1 MGEMIPSSPLHFHE
15 HSGEI
20 PREVIRIHAS
30 ALPIAE
36 AAILANQWEAALA
49 ANDWQGWRSMAVVD
63 PQGEVIAAIVGRVYA
78 GNLAA
83 VWPPQVCSAWQQR
96 RAGEI
101 LLVEALCNDLV
112 ERFVAFLS
120 REPITL
126 LQATLSPGDIS
137 GERLQRN
144 QFQLAA
150 ELLFLSCPAELFP
163 IHPPSSDL
171 SFEPYTPSQFAD
183 LSAIVEATYRHTL
196 DVPALNGLRSTA
208 DVIDGYLATGSSGSQ
223 HWRLIYQGNQPIGC
237 LILAEHAPHRLLE
250 LVYMGIAP
258 VARGKGWGEVVVAY
272 AKWLSR
278 SLQISQLVLTVDEAN
293 HPARRIYAAAGFS
306 PWDRRRVLLRTL
318 VSNADETS
326 QTQ

>member
-1 MGEMIPSSPLHFHE
+1 MGRMSSQATYRFQHHAGGIPQ
-15 HSGEI
+15 
-20 PREVIRIHAS
+20 EVIRIHAS
-30 ALPIAE
+30 ALPIPE

-49 ANDWQGWRSMAVVD
+49 TNDWHGWRSMGAVD

-83 VWPPQVCSAWQQR
+83 VWPPQVCTAWQQR
-96 RAGEI
+96 LAGETSLI
-101 LLVEALCNDLV
+101 DGLCDELV
-112 ERFVAFLS
+112 ERFAAFLS

-126 LQATLSPGDIS
+126 LQATLSPDDRGS
-137 GERLQRN
+137 ECLRRN
-144 QFQLAA
+144 QFQFAA

-163 IHPPSSDL
+163 AHPPSSNL

-208 DVIDGYLATGSSGSQ
+208 DVIDGYQATGSSGSE
-223 HWRLIYQGNQPIGC
+223 HWRLIYQANQPIGC

-258 VARGKGWGEVVVAY
+258 LARGKGWGEVVVAY

-278 SLQISQLVLTVDEAN
+278 TLQISQLVLTVDEAN
-293 HPARRIYAAAGFS
+293 HPARRIYTAAGFS

-318 VSNADETS
+318 VSNAGEIS
-326 QTQ
+326 QPQ